1 MHRPHTLTIFPC
13 AECVISGSCL
23 RRLSR
28 PLVAEKQRRQ
38 SSKRPRNVRNCNNFT
53 KNALK
58 MRLFTP
64 KSGINRVEDL
74 AKKVRDRTGLQLL
87 CRLYTLTQVFVRLSL
102 FGVMFAASFACPGIA
117 GEASER
123 GRRPLF
129 QSSGGHTTA
138 SSRIL
143 FLRKKVCKKP
153 ITIALQTSH
162 AGSSVRLLGPVWGH
176 VCCIVRLANPLKTG
190 FSR

>member
-102 FGVMFAASFACPGIA
+102 FGVMFAEDYNPCSLAK
-117 GEASER
+117 R
-123 GRRPLF
+123 GFVCL
-129 QSSGGHTTA
+129 STA
-138 SSRIL
+138 SSQPAR
-143 FLRKKVCKKP
+143 
-153 ITIALQTSH
+153 
-162 AGSSVRLLGPVWGH
+162 
-176 VCCIVRLANPLKTG
+176 PLCRVLCG
-190 FSR
+190 ACGAA

>member
-102 FGVMFAASFACPGIA
+102 FGVMFAEDYNPCSLAK
-117 GEASER
+117 R
-123 GRRPLF
+123 GFVCL
-129 QSSGGHTTA
+129 STA
-138 SSRIL
+138 SSQPARPLCRVFCGACGAAKHPHKSVSRVQIVYPL
-143 FLRKKVCKKP
+143 CFL
-153 ITIALQTSH
+153 
-162 AGSSVRLLGPVWGH
+162 
-176 VCCIVRLANPLKTG
+176 LKEG
-190 FSR
+190 FSAPGAARRTETLL